1 MASGHRETPISGEQ
15 LSMAGLSD
23 RVAKCLLQCHD
34 QTLRCL
40 IESAPAGA
48 KNLSDAQIVQLICS
62 TFPLTFS
69 PPNRN
74 LLIERIAKITPLWCR
89 RVSAVDE
96 PAAKRLKFDES
107 RNANRQIEVARG
119 SASAS
124 HSDSNGQELDSAR
137 SNKDA
142 NGDNMAI
149 IGDIVQGNKLGVSM
163 REVKKNEVKWPM
175 FRDIGG
181 MYHILECLKEEVIAP
196 MFQMKLLHHFGC
208 KPTTSILLHGPP
220 GCGKTMLARAIGNET
235 RVPFYETSAVSLKSG
250 VSGPNHVNCMGCLP
264 ECWCL
269 SNAVYLEG
277 LHCTAYVCKLCIQE
291 LFCRAYKNAPSI
303 VFIDEIDALTSE
315 TESLLRCPVK
325 QLMACMKEPVNDGSD
340 SERFNIG
347 RGGYVL
353 TIGATNKIDAL
364 DLALRQRFDHE
375 YLFNVPSEIEQH
387 GILTVLIRNDEFEE
401 GSDRGRVVKYTQ
413 GYVAGDLVELVNKAR
428 MIAFKDVFFP
438 RACRLDFEDMYEAY
452 GIPFSDEQIEEFKLP
467 LECFMK
473 ANDMVRPRAE
483 MEAFS
488 PTPYKNWDDVGG
500 LQLLKLELERRIVKL
515 IKFPQLYESLGEIV
529 VKNLP
534 TSFFLYGPSG
544 CGKTSIVEALAREA
558 GANFMHIKVDD
569 LLNLTWPEELVKNIF
584 KRAKSQP
591 PCVVLFDELDLL
603 SVDNFTDED
612 LERNKNAWKSEIYWL
627 IWTHFRDMRKESR
640 VYVIATSSRL
650 ENLERISLIKEDFG
664 RMLYAP
670 LPTPDERGEILKIL
684 ARNKPID
691 AEVDLM
697 ALGKDS
703 ACENFSGSDLFA
715 LVAEASKFAIDRPLL
730 SCGGNMTITN
740 EDFEAA
746 LDEVSP
752 SLSAKERKKW
762 ALHAKN
768 IDVTHGASALDW

>member
-1 MASGHRETPISGEQ
+1 MGSGHRETPISGEQ

-40 IESAPAGA
+40 IESSSAGA
-48 KNLSDAQIVQLICS
+48 KNLNDAQIVQLICS

-69 PPNRN
+69 LPNRN

-89 RVSAVDE
+89 RESAVDE

-107 RNANRQIEVARG
+107 RNANRQIEVAKG

-124 HSDSNGQELDSAR
+124 HSDSNVQELDSAR
-137 SNKDA
+137 SNRFGGCGRDKDA

-149 IGDIVQGNKLGVSM
+149 IGDFVQGNKLGVSM
-163 REVKKNEVKWPM
+163 REVKQNEVKWPM
-175 FRDIGG
+175 FSDIGG
-181 MYHILECLKEEVIAP
+181 LYNMLECLKEEVIAP
-196 MFQMKLLHHFGC
+196 MLQLKLLRHLGG
-208 KPTTSILLHGPP
+208 KPTTAILLHGLP

-250 VSGPNHVNCMGCLP
+250 VSG
-264 ECWCL
+264 
-269 SNAVYLEG
+269 
-277 LHCTAYVCKLCIQE
+277 IQE

-315 TESLLRCPVK
+315 TESLSRCPVK

-347 RGGYVL
+347 PSGYVL
-353 TIGATNKIDAL
+353 TIGATNKPDAL
-364 DLALRQRFDHE
+364 DLALRQQFGREFLIAIPRE
-375 YLFNVPSEIEQH
+375 YERHN
-387 GILTVLIRNDEFEE
+387 ILTVLTRNNKFEDA
-401 GSDRGRVVKYTQ
+401 SDLGKVAKFTQ
-413 GYVAGDLVELVNKAR
+413 GYVAGDLVKLVNKAR
-428 MIAFKDVFFP
+428 MIAFSDVFYPIAF
-438 RACRLDFEDMYEAY
+438 RRDFEDMYEAME
-452 GIPFSDEQIEEFKLP
+452 DEEIKEFKLT
-467 LECFMK
+467 LDCFME
-473 ANDMVRPRAE
+473 ANDKVRPCAE
-483 MEAFS
+483 MEDFN

-515 IKFPQLYESLGEIV
+515 IKFPQVYEFLRESG

-544 CGKTSIVEALAREA
+544 CGKTSIVEALAKEA
-558 GANFMHIKVDD
+558 GANFMHIKVDEH
-569 LLNLTWPEELVKNIF
+569 LNLTWPEVLMENIF

-591 PCVVLFDELDLL
+591 PCVVLFDEVLL
-603 SVDNFTDED
+603 LIYKD
-612 LERNKNAWKSEIYWL
+612 LERDKDAWKSEIYDLVRKW
-627 IWTHFRDMRKESR
+627 HFANIEYYISDIRKESR
-640 VYVIATSSRL
+640 VYVIVTSSRPEIL
-650 ENLERISLIKEDFG
+650 ELIPLIKDDFG
-664 RMLYAP
+664 RTLYAP
-670 LPTPDERGEILKIL
+670 LPTPEERGEILKIL

-697 ALGKDS
+697 ALGKDA

-715 LVAEASKFAIDRPLL
+715 LVAEASKFAIDRPSL
-730 SCGGNMTITN
+730 SCGGNMTITD
-740 EDFEAA
+740 EDFQAA
-746 LDEVSP
+746 LAEVSP
-752 SLSAKERKKW
+752 SLSAKESKKW

-768 IDVTHGASALDW
+768 IDVVHGASALDW